1 MEMTW
6 LSDLIAWL
14 LSPQKKFY
22 SLRGCRLKS
31 SSISG
36 FSLNKTM
43 KSIIIQ
49 VNSDNSHEY
58 ECTLILS
65 FNSLKD
71 TVIMKKGDNLFNLV
85 QSKLLELF
93 FLEDLERNFS
103 LKPCFPIFQ
112 VVVGVFGQATGHHV
126 ASRNQVVLTFFF
138 EVNCLIS

>member
-93 FLEDLERNFS
+93 FLERPRKELFTKALLSYFS
-103 LKPCFPIFQ
+103 GGGG
-112 VVVGVFGQATGHHV
+112 GVW
-126 ASRNQVVLTFFF
+126 ASYRSSC
-138 EVNCLIS
+138 CL